1 MAFTDELL
9 RKQNVGG
16 IYVCYK
22 HEVILLKVVDSA
34 CTLAANDM
42 HQCQT
47 AGSQVNEPMDKWSS
61 EQASD

>member
-1 MAFTDELL
+1 
-9 RKQNVGG
+9 
-16 IYVCYK
+16 
-22 HEVILLKVVDSA
+22 LLKVVDSA